1 MYFDRRES
9 AQRNFPGRHASSLQ
23 ARLVSGGI
31 WNWDEVAATAFRCRT
46 HLPLD
51 PDSGIWRGKNLEPV
65 RGWPRHLK
73 GAELVRIAQGPGRE
87 SRLTLVFAVTQR
99 DNFGAKHQRTRAM
112 LAGIRQGHGI
122 HGNGYVSPR
131 MAPVWVSLHGDLV
144 KEATEG
150 LVRSTEVPRWRISD
164 GGHRAKERPPVK
176 GLSPWAAQQRV
187 AARPGLS
194 CANCRKAVWCRTMS
208 LELAETRRS
217 FPRNGP
223 VMVCNIP
230 S

>member
-9 AQRNFPGRHASSLQ
+9 AQRNIPGRCASFLQ
-23 ARLVSGGI
+23 ARLVSGDV
-31 WNWDEVAATAFRCRT
+31 WNRDEVAAIAFRCRT

-51 PDSGIWRGKNLEPV
+51 PDSGSWRGKNLEPV
-65 RGWPRHLK
+65 RGWLRHLK

-99 DNFGAKHQRTRAM
+99 DNFGAKHQRTRAI

-131 MAPVWVSLHGDLV
+131 MAPVWVSLDGDLV

-150 LVRSTEVPRWRISD
+150 LLRSTEVPRWRIFG
-164 GGHRAKERPPVK
+164 GGHRAKEGRRRKGYVRGRPAR
-176 GLSPWAAQQRV
+176 GLRRDLGWVALIAAKPCGAVQYRSNLLKPAEVSRV
-187 AARPGLS
+187 TVP
-194 CANCRKAVWCRTMS
+194 
-208 LELAETRRS
+208 
-217 FPRNGP
+217 
-223 VMVCNIP
+223 
-230 S
+230 